1 MSMKRILFAAAIVTV
16 LMLAAP
22 HAQAQVVGG
31 GYIGF
36 GGPGFGGVVG
46 YGAPMVAPAPVVPY
60 AAAYPPVVVPA
71 PVVAGPLIG
80 VGWGYGPRYYAPR
93 YYGPP
98 YYGPRY
104 YRGGYGRRW

>member
-71 PVVAGPLIG
+71 PVIAGPLIG

-104 YRGGYGRRW
+104 CRGGYGRRW